1 MAAARKALA
10 RQHRGGMAN
19 LAGNTFESFFA
30 IWRVLAAL
38 ERLLRGHESKLA
50 FQLKN
55 CHVDDWVE
63 DLKTER
69 HFFQLKRKKSVSWGS
84 VRSEFVSQLATGVKG
99 KRVKVSLVV
108 HTELQVTKLRAA
120 KGAVA
125 GAEVLY
131 FPGSLYPQD
140 IIASKPANLAVRA
153 VCVES
158 SPTRSDLEAIWSS
171 IDFAWQKVRKP
182 GKFVDVEAVLDAL
195 SDQNFPPLRHP
206 WQPTQVWKRAEK
218 LLKRVGGLSFEI
230 NGGHFSYSDG
240 AGTEGRVSC
249 RTPTFRTFALRVLTH
264 RPKNLDAVWDLL

>member
-1 MAAARKALA
+1 MAAARKAQA

-19 LAGNTFESFFA
+19 LAGNTFESFFG

-50 FQLKN
+50 LQLKH

-69 HFFQLKRKKSVSWGS
+69 HFFQLKRKKAVSWGT
-84 VRSEFVSQLATGVKG
+84 VRSEFVSQLSTGVKG
-99 KRVKVSLVV
+99 KTVKVTLVV
-108 HTELQVTKLRAA
+108 RTQLQVTKLRAA
-120 KGAVA
+120 KKAVA

-140 IIASKPANLAVRA
+140 VITSKPANLTVRA

-158 SPTRSDLEAIWSS
+158 SPTRSELEAIWSS

-182 GKFVDVEAVLDAL
+182 GKFVGIEGVLDAL
-195 SDQNFPPLRHP
+195 PDQNFPPLRHP
-206 WQPTQVWKRAEK
+206 WQPTPSWNKAEK
-218 LLKRVGGLSFEI
+218 LLNRVPGLSFGI
-230 NGGHFSYSDG
+230 NGGHFTYSDG
-240 AGTEGRVSC
+240 AGTEGRLSC
-249 RTPTFRTFALRVLTH
+249 RTTTFRKFALRVLTQ
-264 RPKNLDAVWDLL
+264 RPKNLDAVWELL